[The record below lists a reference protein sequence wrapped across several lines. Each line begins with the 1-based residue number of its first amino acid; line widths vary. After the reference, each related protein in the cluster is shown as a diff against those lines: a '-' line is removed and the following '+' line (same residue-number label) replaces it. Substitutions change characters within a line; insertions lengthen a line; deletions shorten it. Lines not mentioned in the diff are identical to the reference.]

1 MMMAITK
8 KLFLLLLQDLKTN
21 VAKEAIERL
30 CEDLKIK
37 LWKPKPKKDKKKTYL
52 ISDIVKKSR
61 FQRTQYLAIIQN
73 YEKFL
78 DVHKL
83 HGIISHDEVCL
94 LGTIVSNCTN

>member
-1 MMMAITK
+1 MAITK

-21 VAKEAIERL
+21 VAKDSVEKI

-37 LWKPKPKKDKKKTYL
+37 LWKPKPKKEKKKTYT

-78 DVHKL
+78 DVHKV
-83 HGIISHDEVCL
+83 HGQLSHDQVCS
-94 LGTIVSNCTN
+94 I

>member
-8 KLFLLLLQDLKTN
+8 KLFLM
-21 VAKEAIERL
+21 
-30 CEDLKIK
+30 
-37 LWKPKPKKDKKKTYL
+37 

-78 DVHKL
+78 DVHKVHGLL
-83 HGIISHDEVCL
+83 HVEV
-94 LGTIVSNCTN
+94 